1 MSDFL
6 FEAVKKR
13 KYECNTCNREPLIF
27 LSVFFCNL
35 LSCFLHY
42 IEICKAKGKGFK
54 TACIS
59 LNFTLPLSE
68 KASLFALVPGI
79 LTRSSEKYPSVKIL
93 ERKAASLYG
102 ADIAA
107 AQYFTAQ
114 EIYPLS
120 VFLISPI
127 HFFASPPNSAPEP
140 AKAFLNSSAV
150 SVSVD
155 E

>member
-1 MSDFL
+1 MKYSFD
-6 FEAVKKR
+6 VK
-13 KYECNTCNREPLIF
+13 NAGNG
-27 LSVFFCNL
+27 
-35 LSCFLHY
+35 

-102 ADIAA
+102 SDIAA
-107 AQYFTAQ
+107 DVSKSGENQVIKLAVSCIDDRFALENESIVEEGQGC
-114 EIYPLS
+114 
-120 VFLISPI
+120 FLKLLLSPI
-127 HFFASPPNSAPEP
+127 
-140 AKAFLNSSAV
+140 L
-150 SVSVD
+150 
-155 E
+155 